1 VNLMTYKYLPVSLSL
16 EGKRCLVVGGG
27 NVALR
32 KIETL
37 LEYNAALTVVAI
49 EPVEKLNYY
58 AEKGK
63 LKLEKRE
70 YQSPEAS
77 RYDIVIAASDSLES
91 NQVVARDCREAHVP
105 INAVDNPDLCDFIF
119 PAILRRDCLTVA
131 VSTDGKAPFLSGH
144 LRLILD
150 SVFPERWAKIAHYAA
165 QFRNMVFS
173 RWKDNRTMKL
183 KAYGRFLDA
192 DWKQMT
198 NDLDDSQ
205 IEIALEKMLEE

>member
-1 VNLMTYKYLPVSLSL
+1 MAYEYLPVSLSL
-16 EGKRCLVVGGG
+16 EGKQCLVVGGG

-37 LEYNAALTVVAI
+37 LEYNVALTVVAI
-49 EPVEKLNYY
+49 QPVEKLKYY
-58 AEKGK
+58 ADKGK
-63 LKLEKRE
+63 LELQMRE

-77 RYDIVIAASDSLES
+77 RFDIVIAASDSSES
-91 NQVVARDCREAHVP
+91 NQIVARDCREARVP

-119 PAILRRDCLTVA
+119 PAVLRRDCLTVA

-150 SVFPERWAKIAHYAA
+150 SVFPERWAKIARYSA

-192 DWKQMT
+192 DWKQMI
-198 NDLDDSQ
+198 NDLDDKQ
-205 IEIALEKMLEE
+205 IEITLEKMLLD

>member
-1 VNLMTYKYLPVSLSL
+1 MTYKYLPVSLSL

-49 EPVEKLNYY
+49 EPVDKLNYY

-63 LKLEKRE
+63 LMLEKRE
-70 YQSPEAS
+70 YQSPEAA

-105 INAVDNPDLCDFIF
+105 INAVDSPDLCDFIF

-150 SVFPERWAKIAHYAA
+150 SVFPERWAKIARYAA

>member
-1 VNLMTYKYLPVSLSL
+1 MTYKYLPVSLSL

>member
-1 VNLMTYKYLPVSLSL
+1 MAYKYLPVSLSL
-16 EGKRCLVVGGG
+16 EGKQCLVVGGG

-37 LEYNAALTVVAI
+37 LEYNVALTVVAI
-49 EPVEKLNYY
+49 QPVEKLKYY
-58 AEKGK
+58 ADKGK
-63 LKLEKRE
+63 LELHMRE

-77 RYDIVIAASDSLES
+77 RFDIVIAASDSSES
-91 NQVVARDCREAHVP
+91 NQIVARDCRKARVP

-119 PAILRRDCLTVA
+119 PAVLRRDCLTVA

-150 SVFPERWAKIAHYAA
+150 SVFPERWAKIARYSA

-192 DWKQMT
+192 DWKQMI
-198 NDLDDSQ
+198 NNLDDKQ
-205 IEIALEKMLEE
+205 IEITLEKMLLD

>member
-1 VNLMTYKYLPVSLSL
+1 MAYKYLPVSLSL
-16 EGKRCLVVGGG
+16 EGKQCLVVGGG

-37 LEYNAALTVVAI
+37 LEYNVALTVVAI
-49 EPVEKLNYY
+49 QPVEKLKYY
-58 AEKGK
+58 ADKGK
-63 LKLEKRE
+63 LELQMRE
-70 YQSPEAS
+70 YQSPESS
-77 RYDIVIAASDSLES
+77 RFDIVIAASDSLES
-91 NQVVARDCREAHVP
+91 NQIVARDCREARVP

-119 PAILRRDCLTVA
+119 PAVLRRDCLTVA

-150 SVFPERWAKIAHYAA
+150 SVFPERWAKIARYAA

-173 RWKDNRTMKL
+173 RWKDNRIMKL

-192 DWKQMT
+192 DWKQMI
-198 NDLDDSQ
+198 NDFDDKQ
-205 IEIALEKMLEE
+205 IEITLEKMLLD

>member
-1 VNLMTYKYLPVSLSL
+1 MTYKYLPVSLSL

-58 AEKGK
+58 AEKGR

-150 SVFPERWAKIAHYAA
+150 SVFPERWAKIARYAA

-173 RWKDNRTMKL
+173 RWKNNRTMKL

-198 NDLDDSQ
+198 NDLDDNQ

>member
-1 VNLMTYKYLPVSLSL
+1 MTYKYLPVSLSL

-91 NQVVARDCREAHVP
+91 NQDVARDCREAHVP

-198 NDLDDSQ
+198 NDLDDNQ

>member
-1 VNLMTYKYLPVSLSL
+1 MTYKYLPVSLSL

-63 LKLEKRE
+63 LRLEKRE

>member
-1 VNLMTYKYLPVSLSL
+1 MAYKYLPVSLSL
-16 EGKRCLVVGGG
+16 EGKQCLVVGGG

-37 LEYNAALTVVAI
+37 LEYNVALTVVAI
-49 EPVEKLNYY
+49 QPVEKLKYY
-58 AEKGK
+58 ADKGK
-63 LKLEKRE
+63 LELQMRE

-77 RYDIVIAASDSLES
+77 RFDIVIAASDSLES
-91 NQVVARDCREAHVP
+91 NQIVARDCREARVP

-119 PAILRRDCLTVA
+119 PAVLRRDCLTVA
-131 VSTDGKAPFLSGH
+131 VSTDGRAPFLSGH

-150 SVFPERWAKIAHYAA
+150 SVFPERWAKIARYSA

-192 DWKQMT
+192 DWKQMI
-198 NDLDDSQ
+198 NDLDDKQ
-205 IEIALEKMLEE
+205 IEITLEKMLLD